1 MQSTRYQWHAGNA
14 FELYENGPAFFPR
27 MVERIE
33 QATQRI
39 DLEIYLVEEGANQ
52 KYFLAALRRAAERGV
67 VVRLFIDGLGS
78 KAFLKRHQAAV
89 MASGIALKVFNP
101 LSSLSWRKRLHR
113 DHRKLLLIDGRE
125 LFIGGAGITDQFF
138 NPDDGSFE
146 WREVMVRARGPV
158 VSDAQDLFERMWA
171 GDMDTAI
178 DEQAPG
184 AGPSE
189 SADGYGKLSFVANDH
204 QALALRAHG
213 WMRQATRRLWFI
225 TPYFLPRIEAC
236 RQITDAAERGVD
248 VRLYLPGRNID
259 HASVR
264 WAGRSHYDTFLEAGV
279 KIYEGAG
286 RFSHAKLLLVDSR
299 LSVGSCNFDFWGLGW
314 NREANLEIQDAPLL
328 RQAEQLFDHYQRA
341 SQAITV
347 DDWNN
352 RSVVQ
357 RCTTSAAGIVSR
369 TVERCIRS

>member
-27 MVERIE
+27 MLESIE
-33 QATQRI
+33 QASRSI
-39 DLEIYLVEEGANQ
+39 DLEIYLVEQGANQ
-52 KYFLAALRRAAERGV
+52 KWFFAALQRAVDRGLT
-67 VVRLFIDGLGS
+67 VRLVIDGLGS
-78 KAFLKRHQAAV
+78 KDFLKHKQTELNE
-89 MASGIALKVFNP
+89 SGIQLRVFNP
-101 LSSLSWRKRLHR
+101 LSSLAWRKRLHR
-113 DHRKLLLIDGRE
+113 DHRKLLIIDGQE

-138 NPDDGSFE
+138 NPEKDSFD
-146 WREVMVRARGPV
+146 WREVMVRATGPV
-158 VSDAQDLFERMWA
+158 VSDAEDLFERMWA
-171 GDMDTAI
+171 GDMDTVI

-184 AGPSE
+184 DGPSE
-189 SADGYGKLSFVANDH
+189 AADGYGKLSFVANDH
-204 QALALRAHG
+204 QALARRAHS
-213 WMRQATRRLWFI
+213 WMTQATRRLWFI

-279 KIYEGAG
+279 KIFEGEG
-286 RFSHAKLLLVDSR
+286 HFSHAKVLLVDSR

-328 RQAEQLFDHYQRA
+328 HQAEQLFDHYQRA
-341 SQAITV
+341 SRAITP
-347 DDWNN
+347 DDRNN

-357 RCTTSAAGIVSR
+357 RCTISVAGIVSR